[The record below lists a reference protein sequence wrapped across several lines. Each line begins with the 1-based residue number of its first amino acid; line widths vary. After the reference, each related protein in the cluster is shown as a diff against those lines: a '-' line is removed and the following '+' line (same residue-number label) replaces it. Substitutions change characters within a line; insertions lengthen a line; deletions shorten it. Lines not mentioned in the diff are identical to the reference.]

1 MSTCCL
7 NEFGQVV
14 LLKQLATLCSI
25 IHAADGHFEQLLK
38 HVALCNNIHF
48 GSQLYKLYVTQFPC
62 TGSAKLR

>member
-38 HVALCNNIHF
+38 HAALCSNIHF
-48 GSQLYKLYVTQFPC
+48 GSQLRKSHVMQFPC
-62 TGSAKLR
+62 TRSAKLR